1 MIKLGVSVQG
11 AQTAYVGTASG
22 DRQAKA
28 ALMIQ
33 CAARGYLSR
42 QELDRLAENR
52 KVEEEKQKQE
62 LLDSLQIYRTFQSS
76 VAPALASEVRLRRH
90 SSLHQISAA
99 AAGGGDAEQ
108 EEEEGESDDDDNGE
122 YELEEDEEDAMQDED
137 VDEQSSLQVELSK
150 TRNRTVLEPPDSLVL
165 PSRLELSFEGKGT
178 TSARQNV
185 VSSWMDTKM
194 DRSDMER
201 LLVDVMKK
209 ENVHEKVPVSNPQ
222 QDATNAVCGVLTR
235 LQPSK
240 SKKKRRR

>member
-22 DRQAKA
+22 DRQEKA

-42 QELDRLAENR
+42 QELERLAENR
-52 KVEEEKQKQE
+52 KVVEEEQEQK

-108 EEEEGESDDDDNGE
+108 EEEEGESDDDDNENMPGSSTDMVVDGALACE
-122 YELEEDEEDAMQDED
+122 VIELRIMQ
-137 VDEQSSLQVELSK
+137 K
-150 TRNRTVLEPPDSLVL
+150 PPHL
-165 PSRLELSFEGKGT
+165 
-178 TSARQNV
+178 
-185 VSSWMDTKM
+185 
-194 DRSDMER
+194 
-201 LLVDVMKK
+201 
-209 ENVHEKVPVSNPQ
+209 
-222 QDATNAVCGVLTR
+222 
-235 LQPSK
+235 
-240 SKKKRRR
+240 